1 HQPLTLN
8 RTLFTVGATCGRPP
22 NCHHSRYAS
31 AIKTCH
37 KRVKGRSSLS
47 GFGAEAPRTLP
58 LSGFGAEAPRTLP
71 LSGLGGSPIRV
82 WGGSPEN
89 TASPKTPP

>member
-1 HQPLTLN
+1 ASVKCKQLPL
-8 RTLFTVGATCGRPP
+8 A
-22 NCHHSRYAS
+22 SRYAS

-47 GFGAEAPRTLP
+47 G
-58 LSGFGAEAPRTLP
+58 
-71 LSGLGGSPIRV
+71 LGGSPIGV

-89 TASPKTPP
+89 TALVGFGRKPNRGLGRTAPRTPPQESAR